1 MNYAELV
8 SVVKGYA
15 ENDFPSTVGN
25 FTSTNQLNTFI
36 KNAEERIYNSAQILT
51 LRRNVTGNC
60 TATNKYLT
68 MPSDWLATYSVAV
81 IDGVTG
87 EYEYLLDKDVNFIR
101 GAYSSPVATG
111 KPKYYALF
119 DENTFILGPTPDQS
133 YLVEM
138 HYFYYPDSIVD
149 AGTSWLGDNFEAV
162 LLYGTLLEAATFMKS
177 DVDVMANYE
186 KRYSEAMI
194 LLKRLSEGKNRSDMY
209 RNTEV
214 RIPVR

>member
-60 TATNKYLT
+60 TSTNKYLT

-87 EYEYLLDKDVNFIR
+87 EYDYLIDKDVNFIR
-101 GAYSSPVATG
+101 AAYPSPTATG

-138 HYFYYPDSIVD
+138 HYFYYPASIVE
-149 AGTSWLGDNFEAV
+149 AGTSWLGDNFETI

-177 DVDVMANYE
+177 DPDVMTNYE
-186 KRYSEAMI
+186 KRYLEALVM
-194 LLKRLSEGKNRSDMY
+194 LKRLSEGKNRSDMY